1 MHLVPLL
8 DKIYIDHYRSV
19 ADLDNQRLVEVTLT
33 MLMRTDPFR
42 DLDRLTQQVFGTAT
56 RPAFMPMDA
65 WRSGDV
71 FHIEF
76 DLPGVNTESIDLD
89 VERNVLTV
97 RAERGQGSDTN
108 GSEMLAAERPRGVFS
123 RPVILGDNLNL
134 DAVEASYRDGV
145 LHLTIPVAEKA
156 KPRKISIDSGS
167 DGDSKVITAD

>member
-1 MHLVPLL
+1 
-8 DKIYIDHYRSV
+8 
-19 ADLDNQRLVEVTLT
+19 

-76 DLPGVNTESIDLD
+76 DLPGISTESIDLD

-97 RAERGQGSDTN
+97 RAERVARN
-108 GSEMLAAERPRGVFS
+108 GDWEALASERPRGVFS
-123 RPVILGDNLNL
+123 RQLVLGDNLDL
-134 DAVEASYRDGV
+134 ERIEAGYKDGV
-145 LHLTIPVAEKA
+145 LRLVVPVAEKA
-156 KPRKISIDSGS
+156 KPRKVEIGAGGERKEIKS
-167 DGDSKVITAD
+167 